1 MSGRMFGYK
10 GNVGI
15 LDIFGGSEAQKVKKL
30 KAKVTQKYG
39 DRAVRQKA
47 IEQLGEMNSP
57 EALASLLARF
67 TITVE
72 PLTTDAD
79 EKEHVFSLI
88 KSRGRDSLEPVK
100 EFLRTSSPASSWA
113 VRLLSDLV
121 PESELVGICVEQLQ
135 RLGSTYTRD
144 PEKKMVLIH
153 FLTGKDDPRIAP
165 ALLPF
170 LDDMG
175 DDVKIAALKAIAPMK
190 YEPAR
195 EPMLRLLTAEDIG
208 RRVQTAAIAAL
219 YESGF
224 GVQGFRE
231 KVESLLTEPYF
242 VDRSGL
248 VKRRG

>member
-57 EALASLLARF
+57 EAIASLLARF

-79 EKEHVFSLI
+79 GKEHVFSLI

-100 EFLRTSSPASSWA
+100 EFFRT
-113 VRLLSDLV
+113 R
-121 PESELVGICVEQLQ
+121 
-135 RLGSTYTRD
+135 
-144 PEKKMVLIH
+144 
-153 FLTGKDDPRIAP
+153 
-165 ALLPF
+165 
-170 LDDMG
+170 
-175 DDVKIAALKAIAPMK
+175 
-190 YEPAR
+190 
-195 EPMLRLLTAEDIG
+195 
-208 RRVQTAAIAAL
+208 
-219 YESGF
+219 
-224 GVQGFRE
+224 
-231 KVESLLTEPYF
+231 
-242 VDRSGL
+242 
-248 VKRRG
+248 